1 MSQAL
6 ALVRRGRDVDFEA
19 TEKLIRTAAL
29 EGAAK
34 TLSVLFDKA
43 NDLVRER
50 EHRCPLCGRT
60 MHRAGMRA
68 RRVTSILGDVTQERT
83 MYRCPC
89 GATAY
94 PADELLDVAGTSR
107 SPGVRRMTARLG
119 ARESFAD
126 AAEDLREL
134 AGITVSAKDCERSS
148 EQTGADVVAWEEQ
161 RRGHAPNS
169 AQDAAD
175 GEIPVL
181 YIEMDGTGVPVVS
194 SETAGRKGKT
204 GDGTAKTRE
213 AKIGCVFTQTG
224 TDEKGAPVRDAGS
237 TTFSGAVENAEAFA
251 GRILAEARRR
261 GLERAQK
268 VVILSDGA
276 EWIANIAAD
285 CFPGAV
291 HILDLYHALEHLA
304 SLCALLF
311 GKTTDLGMQMR
322 QSLSELLRAGEVTQL
337 LELLRP
343 HMPGQDDDGRAAWEH
358 FLYLGSRA
366 HIMRYAEFREQKLF
380 VGSGVIEAG
389 CKNVVG
395 KRLKQ
400 SGMRWKVDGA
410 NKIIA
415 LRCAVLNRDFEDF
428 WADRTFKDVA

>member
-1 MSQAL
+1 MSGAL
-6 ALVRRGRDVDFEA
+6 ALVRRDRGVDFEA
-19 TEKLIRTAAL
+19 AEKLIRTAAL

-34 TLSVLFDKA
+34 TLTVLFGKA

-50 EHRCPLCGRT
+50 EHACPRCGRP
-60 MHRAGMRA
+60 MRRAGMRA
-68 RRVTSILGDVTQERT
+68 RRVTSILGDVTQERA

-94 PADELLDVAGTSR
+94 PADELLDIAGTSR

-134 AGITVSAKDCERSS
+134 AGISVSAKDCERSS
-148 EQTGADVVAWEEQ
+148 EQTGAHVAAWEGQ
-161 RRGHAPNS
+161 RRGRAPNP
-169 AQDAAD
+169 ARPGAE

-181 YIEMDGTGVPVVS
+181 YIEMDGTGIPVVK
-194 SETAGRKGKT
+194 SETAGRKGK
-204 GDGTAKTRE
+204 GEDGAAKTRE

-224 TDEKGAPVRDAGS
+224 TDDKGLPVRDAGS

-251 GRILAEARRR
+251 ARIFAEARRR

-276 EWIANIAAD
+276 EWIANIAANY
-285 CFPGAV
+285 FPGAV

-304 SLCALLF
+304 LLCALLF
-311 GKTTDLGMQMR
+311 GKTSELGVRMR
-322 QSLSELLRAGEVTQL
+322 QNLSELLREGEVAQV

-343 HMPGQDDDGRAAWEH
+343 HMPDHDDDGRAAWEH

-366 HIMRYAEFREQKLF
+366 HMMRYAEFREQSLF

-410 NKIIA
+410 NKIVA
-415 LRCAVLNRDFEDF
+415 LRCAFLNRDFEDF
-428 WADRTFKDVA
+428 WADRAMKDAV

>member
-1 MSQAL
+1 MAQAL
-6 ALVRRGRDVDFEA
+6 ALVRRDRGVDFEA

-34 TLSVLFDKA
+34 TLTVLFEKA

-50 EHRCPLCGRT
+50 EHACPRCGCPMR
-60 MHRAGMRA
+60 RAGMRA
-68 RRVTSILGDVTQERT
+68 RRVTSILGEVTQERA

-94 PADELLDVAGTSR
+94 PADELLDVKGTSR

-134 AGITVSAKDCERSS
+134 AGISVSAKDCERSS
-148 EQTGADVVAWEEQ
+148 EKTGADAAAWEER
-161 RRGHAPNS
+161 RRGHAPNP
-169 AQDAAD
+169 AQPAAE
-175 GEIPVL
+175 GGIPVL
-181 YIEMDGTGVPVVS
+181 YIEMDGTGVPVVK
-194 SETAGRKGKT
+194 SETDGRRGKAA
-204 GDGTAKTRE
+204 DGTAKTRE

-224 TDEKGAPVRDAGS
+224 TDDKGLPVRDAGS
-237 TTFSGAVENAEAFA
+237 TTFSGAVESAEAFS
-251 GRILAEARRR
+251 GRIFAEARRR
-261 GLERAQK
+261 GLDRAQK

-285 CFPGAV
+285 RFPGAV

-304 SLCALLF
+304 LLCALLF
-311 GKTTDLGMQMR
+311 GKTTELGMQTR
-322 QSLSELLRAGEVTQL
+322 RNLSELLREGEITQL

-343 HMPGQDDDGRAAWEH
+343 HMPGHDDDGKAAWEH

-366 HIMRYAEFREQKLF
+366 HMMRYAEFRKQNLF
-380 VGSGVIEAG
+380 VGSGVIEAA

-415 LRCAVLNRDFEDF
+415 LRCTVLNRDFEDF
-428 WADRTFKDVA
+428 WADRTIKDAA

>member
-1 MSQAL
+1 MSRAL
-6 ALVRRGRDVDFEA
+6 ELVRRDRGVDFEA

-34 TLSVLFDKA
+34 TLAVLFDKA
-43 NDLVRER
+43 NAIVQGQ
-50 EHRCPLCGRT
+50 EHACPLCGHPMR
-60 MHRAGMRA
+60 RAGMRA
-68 RRVTSILGDVTQERT
+68 RRITTILGNVTQERA

-126 AAEDLREL
+126 AAGDLKEL
-134 AGITVSAKDCERSS
+134 AGISVSAKDCERSS
-148 EQTGADVVAWEEQ
+148 EQTGADVAAWEEQ
-161 RRGHAPNS
+161 RRGHPSNPAQPS
-169 AQDAAD
+169 AGD
-175 GEIPVL
+175 EIPVL
-181 YIEMDGTGVPVVS
+181 YIEMDGTGVPVVK
-194 SETAGRKGKT
+194 SETDGRKGKAQ
-204 GDGTAKTRE
+204 DGSAKTRE

-224 TDEKGAPVRDAGS
+224 TDEKGEPVRDPSS

-251 GRILAEARRR
+251 GRIFAEAQRR

-268 VVILSDGA
+268 VVVLSDGA
-276 EWIANIAAD
+276 QWIANIAAD
-285 CFPGAV
+285 YVPGAV

-304 SLCALLF
+304 LLCALLF
-311 GKTTDLGMQMR
+311 GKTTELGMRMR
-322 QSLSELLRAGEVTQL
+322 QSLSELVRQGEAAQA

-343 HMPGQDDDGRAAWEH
+343 HMPSHDDDGKAAWEH

-366 HIMRYAEFREQKLF
+366 HMMRYAEFREQKLF

-400 SGMRWKVDGA
+400 SGMRWTVDGA

-415 LRCAVLNRDFEDF
+415 LRCAFLNTDFEDF
-428 WADRTFKDVA
+428 WADRASKDAA